1 MLMNRI
7 LAADIGGTKTKIA
20 ICCTVTGSI
29 ESYRD
34 YDTDSQL
41 GGPAVIEKLISHLS
55 EYEGYDAIAISTAGQ
70 VNVDEGYIIYANE
83 NIPQY
88 TGMRLS
94 DILKDTFQVPVRVE
108 NDVNAAALGE
118 ANYGA
123 GRGAEHFLCLTYGT
137 GIGGAIVID
146 RKIYRGASGSAAEFG
161 HIFTHPLEEVHQ
173 GNSLPYYESYA
184 STSALVSLAQQVNP
198 SWSNGKIIYELWEQ
212 ENEAIVP
219 IVNRWTDE
227 VATGLASLIHTF
239 NPSLIVLGGGIME
252 RDAIIGIIER
262 KAKKLVMSSFTHVK
276 IVPAMLGNRAGLLG
290 AASMYLS
297 M

>member
-1 MLMNRI
+1 MNRI

-20 ICCTVTGSI
+20 ICCMLDGSI
-29 ESYRD
+29 EAYRD

-41 GGPAVIEKLISHLS
+41 GGPAVIKKLIAHLS

-88 TGMRLS
+88 TGMRLR
-94 DILKDTFQVPVRVE
+94 DILEEAFHVPVRVE

-123 GRGAEHFLCLTYGT
+123 GKGTEHFICLTYGT

-146 RKIYRGASGSAAEFG
+146 REIYRGASGSAAEFG
-161 HIFTHPLEEVHQ
+161 HILTHPLEEVQQ
-173 GNSLPYYESYA
+173 GNSMPYYESYA
-184 STSALVSLAQQVNP
+184 STSALVSFAQQVNP
-198 SWSNGKIIYELWEQ
+198 NWNSGKIIYELWEQ
-212 ENEAIVP
+212 GEEEIGP
-219 IVNRWTDE
+219 IVERWTDE
-227 VATGLASLIHTF
+227 VASGLASLVHIF

-252 RDAIIGIIER
+252 RKAIIEIIVR
-262 KAKKLVMSSFTHVK
+262 KTKRLVMSSFAQVQ

-290 AASMYLS
+290 ASSMYLS
-297 M
+297 K